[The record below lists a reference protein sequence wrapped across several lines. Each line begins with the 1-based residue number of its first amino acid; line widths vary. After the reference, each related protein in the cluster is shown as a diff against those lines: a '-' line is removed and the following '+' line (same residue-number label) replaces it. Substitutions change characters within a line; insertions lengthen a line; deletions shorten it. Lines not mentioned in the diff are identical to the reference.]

1 MNKILVANRGEIAVR
16 IIRACKEMNIKTV
29 AVYSEIDKDSM
40 HTRLADESICIGP
53 ANSNK
58 SYLNFKNIIE
68 AANITGADG
77 IHPGFG
83 FLSENSK
90 FAKICEES
98 NIKFIGPSYKVIE
111 NMGNKSKAKEMF
123 KNAGI
128 PVIPGSDGSLKNI
141 EQAIEIAEKI
151 GYPVMLKAA
160 NGGGGKGIRIAN
172 NKKELEENYNIVKQ
186 EAKVSFSDDEIYMEK
201 YIENPRHI
209 EIQILADKYG
219 NVVQLGE
226 RDCTIQRKNQKILEE
241 TPSIAIDQK
250 LRNKL
255 GEIAIKVAKVAE
267 YTNAG
272 TVEFLVDK
280 NKNFY
285 FMEMNTRIQVEHPI
299 TEENTGIDLVK
310 EQIRIAA
317 GEELR
322 IKQNKINS
330 VGHSIECRINAENPF
345 MQFRPSPGKITGLN
359 LPGGNGIRIDTA
371 IYEGYNI
378 PPTYDSMIAKVIA
391 HGSTRNEAI
400 AKMKRA
406 LEEFVVE
413 GVDTNI
419 DFLLKIITN
428 LNFIR
433 GNYDT
438 SFIEKEILR
447 GSKLDDSRQN

>member
-1 MNKILVANRGEIAVR
+1 ME
-16 IIRACKEMNIKTV
+16 
-29 AVYSEIDKDSM
+29 Y
-40 HTRLADESICIGP
+40 
-53 ANSNK
+53 
-58 SYLNFKNIIE
+58 
-68 AANITGADG
+68 
-77 IHPGFG
+77 IHGFG

-98 NIKFIGPSYKVIE
+98 NIRFIGPSYKVIE
-111 NMGNKSKAKEMF
+111 KMGNKSKAKEMF

-128 PVIPGSDGSLKNI
+128 PVIPGSDGAIENI
-141 EQAIEIAEKI
+141 EEAKKISKKI
-151 GYPVMLKAA
+151 GYPIMLKAA
-160 NGGGGKGIRIAN
+160 NGGGGKGIRIVN
-172 NKKELEENYNIVKQ
+172 SEEELEENYNIVKH
-186 EAKVSFSDDEIYMEK
+186 EAKISFSDDEIYIEK
-201 YIENPRHI
+201 YILNPRHI

-219 NVVQLGE
+219 NIVQLGE

-241 TPSIAIDQK
+241 TPSTAIDAK
-250 LRNKL
+250 TRNKL

-299 TEENTGIDLVK
+299 TEENTGIDLIK

-317 GEELR
+317 DEQLR
-322 IKQNKINS
+322 LKQNKIIPN
-330 VGHSIECRINAENPF
+330 GHSIECRINAENPF
-345 MQFRPSPGKITGLN
+345 LNFRPSPGKITGLH

-371 IYEGYNI
+371 IYEGYEI
-378 PPTYDSMIAKVIA
+378 PSTYDSMIAKLIA
-391 HGSTRNEAI
+391 HGNSRNEAI

-406 LEEFVVE
+406 LEELVID
-413 GVDTNI
+413 GIDTNV
-419 DFLLKIITN
+419 DFLLKVITN

-438 SFIEKEILR
+438 SFIEKEILK
-447 GSKLDDSRQN
+447 GSN

>member
-1 MNKILVANRGEIAVR
+1 M
-16 IIRACKEMNIKTV
+16 
-29 AVYSEIDKDSM
+29 
-40 HTRLADESICIGP
+40 
-53 ANSNK
+53 
-58 SYLNFKNIIE
+58 NFKNIIE

-98 NIKFIGPSYKVIE
+98 NIKFIGPSYKAIE
-111 NMGNKSKAKEMF
+111 AMGNKAKAKEMF

-128 PVIPGSDGSLKNI
+128 PVIPGSDGSIKGISEAMKL
-141 EQAIEIAEKI
+141 AEKI

-160 NGGGGKGIRIAN
+160 NGGGGKGIRIVN
-172 NKKELEENYNIVKQ
+172 NQEELEENYDIVKQ

-209 EIQILADKYG
+209 EIQILADQHG
-219 NVVQLGE
+219 NVIQLGE

-241 TPSIAIDQK
+241 TPSPVIDQK

-255 GEIAIKVAKVAE
+255 GEIAVKVAKVAE

-299 TEENTGIDLVK
+299 TEENTGIDLIK

-317 GEELR
+317 DEPLR
-322 IKQNKINS
+322 FKQSKINP
-330 VGHSIECRINAENPF
+330 VGHSIECRINAENPLL
-345 MQFRPSPGKITGLN
+345 QFRPSPGKITGLN

-371 IYEGYNI
+371 IYEGYQI
-378 PPTYDSMIAKVIA
+378 PPNYDSMIAKLIV
-391 HGSTRNEAI
+391 HGNSRNEAI

-406 LEEFVVE
+406 LEEFVIE

-419 DFLLKIITN
+419 DFLLRIITN

-438 SFIEKEILR
+438 SFIEKEILNKT
-447 GSKLDDSRQN
+447 GAVK